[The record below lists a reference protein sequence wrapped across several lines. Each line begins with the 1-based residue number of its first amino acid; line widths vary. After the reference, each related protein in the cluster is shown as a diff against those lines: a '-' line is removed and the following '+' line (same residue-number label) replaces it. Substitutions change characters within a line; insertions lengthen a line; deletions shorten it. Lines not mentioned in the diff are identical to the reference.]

1 MNVNA
6 LISRRAVLT
15 ASSFVLAAA
24 GVLPASAA
32 FADAPAAPAAA
43 SAPHRVQSPSEVLA
57 STPWKTTGAL
67 DAQGD
72 RVALDNPAVSNFV
85 GWAYFKADGTFTMY
99 NLDDSPKMHGDW
111 SVPADGSARTI
122 VAKDAAGTVLFT
134 RVTPIVQLDAHTF
147 TYRVFPN
154 AADTSVYYDIVHT
167 KTNHVE
173 PGTDAAGP
181 GHGGFRGN
189 NGEGGYHFNHGNDH

>member
-6 LISRRAVLT
+6 LISRRAVLS
-15 ASSFVLAAA
+15 ASSIVLAAA
-24 GVLPASAA
+24 SVLPATAA

-43 SAPHRVQSPSEVLA
+43 AARHEAASPSDLLA

-67 DAQGD
+67 DANGD
-72 RVALDNPAVSNFV
+72 RVALDDPAVANFV
-85 GWAYFKADGTFTMY
+85 GWAYFKADGTFAMY

-111 SVPADGSARTI
+111 SVPADGSTRTI
-122 VAKDAAGTVLFT
+122 VAKDAAGNVLFT

-167 KTNHVE
+167 KTDHAE
-173 PGTDAAGP
+173 PGTGTDHGN
-181 GHGGFRGN
+181 GGFQSN
-189 NGEGGYHFNHGNDH
+189 SGEGGYHFNHGNDH